1 MKATDITAVG
11 PHGDSGRESERLA
24 AALARVSNTGV
35 WEWDADRRH
44 LWCSPEYFSMLGL
57 DPAAFADQAQENLEA
72 AWIAFLH
79 PDDRERA
86 RRGFADYLASDTAEM
101 YEGEFRMAHAD
112 GGWVWVWSR
121 GSTLRDDQGRRTSRT
136 VGTHIDVTSLRQ
148 TQERLRESQERLA
161 AISNNL
167 PDSMVYQVDCGPT
180 GDTRKF
186 TYLSEGV
193 WHLHGV
199 SVADALRS
207 PELIYGQISLD
218 TKERLLA
225 RQRQC
230 LADMADFRFEICS
243 TLPDGSQRWFLIAS
257 SPRRLDN
264 GHLVFDGIELDIT
277 ERKLR
282 EQEIRD
288 LNTSLE
294 RRVRERTVEL
304 QSTLDRLRHTQDE
317 LLQNEKLAS
326 LGALVAGVAHELNT
340 PIGNAVTVAST
351 LAQAHRRFRAQTE
364 SGLTRS
370 ALASYLDD
378 VEEGSQ
384 IIERNLAR
392 AAELIGGFKQLSAD
406 QASYQRRPFDLRVLV
421 QEVVMTMRPAVRK
434 TNIRLLDDVPPG
446 LALDSF
452 PGPLGQ
458 VLMNLIN
465 NALIHAFDGRE
476 TGLIRLS
483 AALPEGSDAV
493 RLTVA
498 DDGCGIPPGDRKRIF
513 DPFFSTRL
521 GQGGSGLGLHITHT
535 LVTGLLGGRIEV
547 DSEPGQ
553 GSRFV
558 LHVPLRAPRDEGA
571 DRPAR

>member
-1 MKATDITAVG
+1 MNATDTSPGG
-11 PHGDSGRESERLA
+11 PLGEPRQESERF

-44 LWCSPEYFSMLGL
+44 LWCSPEYFRMLGR
-57 DPAAFADQAQENLEA
+57 DPAAFADQAQENLDA
-72 AWIAFLH
+72 VWIAFLH
-79 PDDRERA
+79 PDDREQASRS
-86 RRGFADYLASDTAEM
+86 FADYLASDTADM
-101 YEGEFRMAHAD
+101 YESEFRMAHAD
-112 GGWVWVWSR
+112 GGWVWIWSR
-121 GSTLRDDQGRRTSRT
+121 GSALRDDRGRRTSRT

-148 TQERLRESQERLA
+148 TQAHLRESQERLA
-161 AISNNL
+161 SISNNL

-180 GDTRKF
+180 GDTRTF
-186 TYLSEGV
+186 TYVSEGV
-193 WHLHGV
+193 WNLHRV

-207 PELIYGQISLD
+207 PELIYGQVSPG

-230 LADMADFRFEICS
+230 LADMSDFRFEICS

-264 GHLVFDGIELDIT
+264 GHLAFDGIELDIT
-277 ERKLR
+277 ERKR
-282 EQEIRD
+282 QEQEIRD
-288 LNTSLE
+288 LNTGLE
-294 RRVRERTVEL
+294 RRVLERTVEL
-304 QSTLDRLRHTQDE
+304 QSTLDRLRRTQDE

-351 LAQAHRRFRAQTE
+351 LAQTHRRFRAQTE

-378 VEEGSQ
+378 VEEGGQ
-384 IIERNLAR
+384 IIERNLVR

-406 QASYQRRPFDLRVLV
+406 QTSYQRRPFDLRVLV
-421 QEVVMTMRPAVRK
+421 QEVVMAMRPAVRK
-434 TNIRLLDDVPPG
+434 TNIRLRDEIPDG
-446 LALDSF
+446 LTLDSF

-476 TGLIRLS
+476 TGLVQLS
-483 AALPEGSDAV
+483 ATQPDGADTV
-493 RLTVA
+493 CLTVS
-498 DDGCGIPPGDRKRIF
+498 DDGCGVAPDDQKRIF

-547 DSEPGQ
+547 DSQPGQ
-553 GSRFV
+553 GSRFSV
-558 LHVPLRAPRDEGA
+558 RLPLRAPRAGGA
-571 DRPAR
+571 DPAAR